1 MAILTRGSYPMLQ
14 PQQQE
19 TRSRPHFGYRIPLVA
34 VSLLVVGA
42 CEDVVVRPVEVET
55 IQIVPGEAQVSVGG
69 TVQMS
74 ALLRDE
80 QGRTVTGHP
89 ILWTSEDPAIA
100 TVSSTG
106 SVEGVGSGSTTIRG
120 QAGAA
125 EGTAMVRV
133 LTAPA
138 IVLSSSSVEF
148 AVGARSPPPAPVDI
162 AITNTGEMELTGL
175 EVAVSYSPGA
185 SGWLAATLSGTT
197 APATLTVGVA
207 GSSGLAPGVYEA
219 TVLVS
224 ATSAPGGA
232 VPLAVSLE
240 VEEEGD
246 PPLAPSDLSAQL
258 IGPGQIALSWTA
270 QDEAASEFRI
280 ERRLGGSTFQTLA
293 TVDAD
298 STTFVDGDV
307 ASAGEYTYRVRA
319 CNDAGCSEYSDEAT
333 IVIAAATIVLSLES
347 VEFTMASGGEPPPAM
362 DIAITN
368 GGDAELTGL
377 DVAISY
383 SAGAS
388 GWLVANLSGTT
399 APATLTVGVA
409 GSSGLAAGVYEAT
422 ILVSAT
428 SVPGGAV
435 PLAVS
440 LEVQAE
446 GDPPLAPSNLSAQL
460 VAADQVALS
469 WTAQDEAA
477 SEFRIERRLDGS
489 TFQPLATV
497 DADSTTFVDT
507 GLAPHVRYTYRV
519 RACNDAGCS
528 EYSNEATAIT
538 PPAAPSG
545 LTTENVQ
552 KKRVRL
558 AWTDNSTTGAVFQI
572 ERAVGSAG
580 GFTVLATTREGA
592 TSYDDRDVD
601 EGNTYSY
608 RVRAC
613 NGNGCSL
620 PSNTITVTTPN

>member
-106 SVEGVGSGSTTIRG
+106 SVEGLGSGSTTIRG

-298 STTFVDGDV
+298 STTFVD
-307 ASAGEYTYRVRA
+307 
-319 CNDAGCSEYSDEAT
+319 
-333 IVIAAATIVLSLES
+333 
-347 VEFTMASGGEPPPAM
+347 
-362 DIAITN
+362 
-368 GGDAELTGL
+368 
-377 DVAISY
+377 
-383 SAGAS
+383 
-388 GWLVANLSGTT
+388 
-399 APATLTVGVA
+399 
-409 GSSGLAAGVYEAT
+409 
-422 ILVSAT
+422 
-428 SVPGGAV
+428 
-435 PLAVS
+435 
-440 LEVQAE
+440 
-446 GDPPLAPSNLSAQL
+446 
-460 VAADQVALS
+460 
-469 WTAQDEAA
+469 
-477 SEFRIERRLDGS
+477 
-489 TFQPLATV
+489 
-497 DADSTTFVDT
+497 T